1 MAHLKIDNL
10 RAARTLDARAMARI
24 HGGDGAP
31 WVFGWILPYIPAQ
44 SHAAQPVINFYQ
56 INNYA
61 DQMINQYQVVSVSNS
76 APNAVLTV
84 GVDER
89 STNNG
94 TLNGPI

>member
-10 RAARTLDARAMARI
+10 RADRTLDARAMARI
-24 HGGDGAP
+24 RGGDGAP
-31 WVFGWILPYIPAQ
+31 WVFGWILPYVPAQ

-61 DQMINQYQVVSVSNS
+61 DQMINQYQVVSVNNS
-76 APNAVLTV
+76 APNAVLSV

-94 TLNGPI
+94 KLDGTI

>member
-1 MAHLKIDNL
+1 V
-10 RAARTLDARAMARI
+10 R
-24 HGGDGAP
+24 
-31 WVFGWILPYIPAQ
+31 
-44 SHAAQPVINFYQ
+44 AQPVINFYQ

-94 TLNGPI
+94 NSTEQFDGRRSATSLDLGGAHRYRTGAQQ